1 MTKDYPANW
10 RGRQAESL
18 TYDGQVKSAPW
29 VRPRVARSRP
39 ADAGDERLPSGRLSF
54 TRRRWRNCRVG
65 ATHRPRGV
73 SGGLHPPYKRLNMA
87 REPRRRTLLTFP

>member
-29 VRPRVARSRP
+29 VRTARRSF
-39 ADAGDERLPSGRLSF
+39 AAGGR
-54 TRRRWRNCRVG
+54 G
-65 ATHRPRGV
+65 
-73 SGGLHPPYKRLNMA
+73 
-87 REPRRRTLLTFP
+87 RRTTSLGEVILHAAAMA